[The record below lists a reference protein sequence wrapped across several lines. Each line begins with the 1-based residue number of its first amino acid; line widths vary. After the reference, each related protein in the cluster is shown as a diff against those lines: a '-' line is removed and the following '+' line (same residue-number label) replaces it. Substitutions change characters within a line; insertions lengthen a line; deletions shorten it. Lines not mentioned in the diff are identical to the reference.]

1 MGSSQSRSNGQLKR
15 YSRVASDQLKSV
27 LRRHRSTQEKTADN
41 EKPHNANAE
50 QEVIRGGDHETE
62 TETET
67 EQKTVN
73 VSVYYVWLCPYS
85 LDQQLQHTPMPVTVP
100 CQVILIIPFDSI
112 QAHELQV

>member
-1 MGSSQSRSNGQLKR
+1 MGSSQSRSDGQLKR

-41 EKPHNANAE
+41 EKPHNANVE
-50 QEVIRGGDHETE
+50 QEVTRGGDH
-62 TETET
+62 ETET

-100 CQVILIIPFDSI
+100 CQVILIYP
-112 QAHELQV
+112 L